1 MEMQEILSLIFQM
14 IIIPLLGILTKYAVD
29 LISTKIAELVART
42 DNDNFD
48 KYLILLNDTINNC
61 VVATN
66 QTYVEALKAQN
77 AFDAEAQKIAFKQ
90 TYDAVMSILTEDA
103 KKYLQTA
110 LGDLDVYVTNS
121 IESQVNASK

>member
-77 AFDAEAQKIAFKQ
+77 AFDAEAQKVAFKQ

-103 KKYLQTA
+103 KKYLQAA
-110 LGDLDVYVTNS
+110 LGDLDVYITNS

>member
-14 IIIPLLGILTKYAVD
+14 VIIPILGILTKYAVD

-48 KYLILLNDTINNC
+48 KYLILLNDTISNC

-103 KKYLQTA
+103 KKYLQAA
-110 LGDLDVYVTNS
+110 LGDLDIYVTNS

>member
-48 KYLILLNDTINNC
+48 KYLILLNDTISNC

-77 AFDAEAQKIAFKQ
+77 AFDAEAQKVAFKQ

-103 KKYLQTA
+103 KKYLQAA
-110 LGDLDVYVTNS
+110 LGDLDVYITNS

>member
-14 IIIPLLGILTKYAVD
+14 VIIPILGILTKYAVD

-48 KYLILLNDTINNC
+48 KYLILLNDTISNC
-61 VVATN
+61 VIATN

-77 AFDAEAQKIAFKQ
+77 AFDAEAQKVAFKQ

-103 KKYLQTA
+103 KKYLQAA
-110 LGDLDVYVTNS
+110 LGDLDMYVTNS

>member
-48 KYLILLNDTINNC
+48 KYLILLNDTISNC

-103 KKYLQTA
+103 KKYLQAA
-110 LGDLDVYVTNS
+110 LGDLDVYITNS

>member
-14 IIIPLLGILTKYAVD
+14 VIIPILGILTKYAVD
-29 LISTKIAELVART
+29 LISTKIAELIART

-48 KYLILLNDTINNC
+48 KYLILLNDTISNC

-103 KKYLQTA
+103 KKYLQAA

>member
-14 IIIPLLGILTKYAVD
+14 VIIPILGILTKYAVD
-29 LISTKIAELVART
+29 LISTKIAELIART

-48 KYLILLNDTINNC
+48 KYLILLNDTISNC

-103 KKYLQTA
+103 KKYLQAA
-110 LGDLDVYVTNS
+110 LGDLDMYVTNS

>member
-14 IIIPLLGILTKYAVD
+14 VIIPILGILTKYAVD

-77 AFDAEAQKIAFKQ
+77 AFDAEAQKVAFKQ
-90 TYDAVMSILTEDA
+90 TYNAVMSILTEDA
-103 KKYLQTA
+103 KKYLQAA
-110 LGDLDVYVTNS
+110 LGDLDMYITNS

>member
-14 IIIPLLGILTKYAVD
+14 IIIPILGILTKYAVD

-48 KYLILLNDTINNC
+48 KYLILLNDTISNC

-77 AFDAEAQKIAFKQ
+77 AFDAEAQKVAFKQ
-90 TYDAVMSILTEDA
+90 TYNAVMSILTEDA
-103 KKYLQTA
+103 KKYLQAA
-110 LGDLDVYVTNS
+110 LGDLDMYVTNS

>member
-14 IIIPLLGILTKYAVD
+14 VIIPILGILTKYAVD

-61 VVATN
+61 VIATN

-77 AFDAEAQKIAFKQ
+77 AFDAEAQKVAFKQ
-90 TYDAVMSILTEDA
+90 TYNAVMSILTEDA
-103 KKYLQTA
+103 KKYLQAA
-110 LGDLDVYVTNS
+110 LGDLDMYVTNS

>member
-77 AFDAEAQKIAFKQ
+77 AFDVEAQKIAFKQ

-103 KKYLQTA
+103 KKYLQAA

>member
-14 IIIPLLGILTKYAVD
+14 VIIPILGILTKYAVD

-48 KYLILLNDTINNC
+48 KYLILLNDTISNC

-77 AFDAEAQKIAFKQ
+77 AFDAEAQKVAFKQ
-90 TYDAVMSILTEDA
+90 TYNAVMSILTEDA
-103 KKYLQTA
+103 KKYLQAA
-110 LGDLDVYVTNS
+110 LGDLDMYVTNS

>member
-14 IIIPLLGILTKYAVD
+14 VIIPILGILTKYAVD
-29 LISTKIAELVART
+29 LISTKIAELIART

-48 KYLILLNDTINNC
+48 KYLILLNDTISNC

-77 AFDAEAQKIAFKQ
+77 AFDAEAQKVAFKQ

-103 KKYLQTA
+103 KKYLQAA
-110 LGDLDVYVTNS
+110 LGDLDMYVTNS

>member
-48 KYLILLNDTINNC
+48 KYLILLNDTISNC

-103 KKYLQTA
+103 KKYLQAA

>member
-14 IIIPLLGILTKYAVD
+14 VIIPILGILTKYAVD

-48 KYLILLNDTINNC
+48 KYLILLNDTISNC

-103 KKYLQTA
+103 KKYLQAA
-110 LGDLDVYVTNS
+110 LGDLDMYVTNS

>member
-29 LISTKIAELVART
+29 LISTKITELVART

-48 KYLILLNDTINNC
+48 KYLILLNETISNC

-77 AFDAEAQKIAFKQ
+77 AFDAEAQKVAFKQ

-103 KKYLQTA
+103 KKYLQAA

>member
-14 IIIPLLGILTKYAVD
+14 VIIPILGILTKYAVD

-48 KYLILLNDTINNC
+48 KYLILLNDTISNC

-77 AFDAEAQKIAFKQ
+77 AFDAEAQKVAFKQ

-103 KKYLQTA
+103 KKYLQAA
-110 LGDLDVYVTNS
+110 LGDLDMYVTNS

>member
-14 IIIPLLGILTKYAVD
+14 VIIPILGILTKYAVD
-29 LISTKIAELVART
+29 LISTKIAELIART

-48 KYLILLNDTINNC
+48 KYLILLNDTISNC

-103 KKYLQTA
+103 KKYLQAA
-110 LGDLDVYVTNS
+110 LGDLDAYVTNS

>member
-48 KYLILLNDTINNC
+48 KYLILLNDTISNC

-77 AFDAEAQKIAFKQ
+77 AFDAEAQKVAFKQ

-103 KKYLQTA
+103 KKYLQAA

>member
-14 IIIPLLGILTKYAVD
+14 VIIPLLGILTKYAVD
-29 LISTKIAELVART
+29 LISAKIAELVART

-48 KYLILLNDTINNC
+48 KYLILLNNTIGDC

-77 AFDAEAQKIAFKQ
+77 AFDAEAQKVAFKQ

-103 KKYLQTA
+103 KKYLQAA
-110 LGDLDVYVTNS
+110 LGDLDVYITNS